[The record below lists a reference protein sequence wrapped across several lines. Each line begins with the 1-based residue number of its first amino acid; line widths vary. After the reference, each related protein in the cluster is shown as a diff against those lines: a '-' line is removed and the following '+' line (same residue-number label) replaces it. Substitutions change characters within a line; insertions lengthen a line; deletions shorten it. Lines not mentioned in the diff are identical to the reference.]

1 LENAFEERVFFPKIF
16 EVHTQRGFG
25 NTFYRAFEIA
35 ARLSKHLKGGQRF
48 WSGAKLFK
56 IPFSLKSHFIPKQE
70 FIFARALSF
79 KSLCQNKIGFLK
91 S

>member
-1 LENAFEERVFFPKIF
+1 MENAFEERVFFPKIF

-48 WSGAKLFK
+48 WGGAKLF
-56 IPFSLKSHFIPKQE
+56 LSHFTPKQE
-70 FIFARALSF
+70 FIFAKALSF
-79 KSLCQNKIGFLK
+79 
-91 S
+91 